1 MCTKC
6 QTSRHRPLE
15 FQTLLRFSVNKKLGR
30 RPKRC
35 FKRVDEDQD
44 QVRISSLH
52 HSARAHSPRLFTFIR
67 VVSSG
72 WSLISSA
79 HPLPNQVLPGGSLSS
94 CTRTRWTFIRVD
106 FHQGGLYSGWSVL
119 RVCTQGGI
127 YCWWSVLRVV
137 CNQDG
142 LYFVLRVVS
151 TEGGL
156 YSGR

>member
-52 HSARAHSPRLFTFIR
+52 HSARAHSPRLFTFTGWSHPGGLSSHPPTPCPTKCCLG
-67 VVSSG
+67 VVS
-72 WSLISSA
+72 
-79 HPLPNQVLPGGSLSS
+79 PPVLAPGGLSS
-94 CTRTRWTFIRVD
+94 GWTFIRVVCTQGGLYSVSVLRVVST
-106 FHQGGLYSGWSVL
+106 QGGLYSGS
-119 RVCTQGGI
+119 
-127 YCWWSVLRVV
+127 SVLRVV
-137 CNQDG
+137 YTQ
-142 LYFVLRVVS
+142 
-151 TEGGL
+151 GGL
-156 YSGR
+156 Y